1 MLINNTNLVSR
12 NITAICIGILPI
24 NFIMIWYRLTQ
35 SENFSTWDMTYYP
48 LIFGGGSLVLI
59 LGLNHYL
66 LNKKFISTFNDGDGS
81 ISKDILFGVGLTI
94 IYFAL
99 FFIERFTIMQ
109 WLPSSGPPNTE
120 LIDAII
126 EMSHNP
132 LLMILWFGPVLWI
145 GVALFEEISRVF
157 LLKCLWSIGDKQSWH
172 IMAIFL
178 TSLLI
183 GTVHLYQGLAG
194 IISIGLKSVIVCFY
208 FYKYRR
214 LLPLII
220 SHGLYDGLQFAYF
233 IMLFR

>member
-1 MLINNTNLVSR
+1 M
-12 NITAICIGILPI
+12 
-24 NFIMIWYRLTQ
+24 MIWYRLTQ
-35 SENFSTWDMTYYP
+35 SENFSTWDMIYYP

-59 LGLNHYL
+59 FSLNHFL
-66 LNKKFISTFNDGDGS
+66 LNAKLTSTFNDGEGS
-81 ISKDILFGVGLTI
+81 ISKDILFGLGLTT

-99 FFIERFTIMQ
+99 FFIERFTLMQ
-109 WLPSSGPPNTE
+109 WLPSGGPPNTE

-157 LLKCLWSIGDKQSWH
+157 LLKCLWSISEDRSWH
-172 IMAIFL
+172 FIAIFL
-178 TSLLI
+178 TSTLI

-194 IISIGLKSVIVCFY
+194 IISIALKSVIVCIY

-214 LLPLII
+214 LLPLVI
-220 SHGLYDGLQFAYF
+220 SHGLYDGLQLAYF
-233 IMLFR
+233 IMQFR